1 MRRSRTREK
10 PASTEINVT
19 PLMDVVFIMLIF
31 FVVTAS
37 FVKEASIDLAR
48 FDAPVVSQPVNSAEN
63 IFIAIDSNGRL
74 WINRRPISLDA
85 LAPNI
90 QAAHAENPG
99 AKVIVSADVESK
111 NGLLVSVVDTARRVG
126 ISEVSLAAAN

>member
-1 MRRSRTREK
+1 
-10 PASTEINVT
+10 VT

-37 FVKEASIDLAR
+37 FVRESSIDLAR
-48 FDAPVVSQPVNSAEN
+48 FDSPVTSESSANKKN
-63 IFIAIDSNGRL
+63 ILIAIDANGRL

-90 QAAHAENPG
+90 EAAHAENPG
-99 AKVIVSADVESK
+99 AKVIVMAAPDSL
-111 NGLLVSVVDTARRVG
+111 NGLLVSVVDTARQIG
-126 ISEVSLAAAN
+126 IADVSLAAPN